1 MPLAERRRC
10 AEVVFDAPGL
20 GSVAD
25 LDALTGD
32 ARMEMLSYVNPPGYS
47 SLGVVNTPEWR
58 SAEVPSTNGHGT
70 ARGLARL
77 YATLLEPGRVLSD
90 DLLAES
96 TRIQSEGYCPI
107 LHEDV
112 AFGLGFKPT
121 VPRRP
126 FGPNPQ
132 QFRALRHR
140 GRGRFRRSRRR
151 PGLRLRDEPCDPT
164 LAEHAQPG
172 PHRRRLR
179 CARAMSFEEL
189 LAEGAAVPVEGWD
202 FSWFDGRATEERPPW
217 GYARLM
223 EERMATA
230 TAALDIETGGGEVLA
245 GIGHAAPPP
254 GGHGVV
260 AAQRRRGPGRPAPA
274 GRPRRGGRR
283 PALAALRAR
292 VVRSRREQAPGRDP
306 VGRDRPGP
314 AARRH
319 LSVPADR
326 PGTNRELT
334 EFFLGPTP
342 VNDSRRPE
350 RATVAARA
358 AGLEVMR
365 LESCALRVEFFDVAA
380 VVHFL
385 RKVLWTVPGFTPEAY
400 DPQLRRLH
408 ALIER
413 DGSFV
418 STAQRFLI
426 EARQP
431 A

>member
-1 MPLAERRRC
+1 
-10 AEVVFDAPGL
+10 
-20 GSVAD
+20 
-25 LDALTGD
+25 
-32 ARMEMLSYVNPPGYS
+32 
-47 SLGVVNTPEWR
+47 
-58 SAEVPSTNGHGT
+58 
-70 ARGLARL
+70 
-77 YATLLEPGRVLSD
+77 
-90 DLLAES
+90 
-96 TRIQSEGYCPI
+96 
-107 LHEDV
+107 
-112 AFGLGFKPT
+112 
-121 VPRRP
+121 
-126 FGPNPQ
+126 
-132 QFRALRHR
+132 
-140 GRGRFRRSRRR
+140 
-151 PGLRLRDEPCDPT
+151 
-164 LAEHAQPG
+164 
-172 PHRRRLR
+172 
-179 CARAMSFEEL
+179 MSFEAL
-189 LAEGAAVPVEGWD
+189 LAEGAAAPVEGWD

-245 GIGHAAPPP
+245 GIGHPPRLL
-254 GGHGVV
+254 V
-260 AAQRRRGPGRPAPA
+260 ATESWLPNVAVAR
-274 GRPRRGGRR
+274 
-283 PALAALRAR
+283 AALRPLGGHVVAVADQPSLPFEPGSFDLVVSRHPVVTLWGEIAR
-292 VVRSRREQAPGRDP
+292 VL
-306 VGRDRPGP
+306 RPGGTF
-314 AARRH
+314 
-319 LSVPADR
+319 LSQQIG

-408 ALIER
+408 AMIER